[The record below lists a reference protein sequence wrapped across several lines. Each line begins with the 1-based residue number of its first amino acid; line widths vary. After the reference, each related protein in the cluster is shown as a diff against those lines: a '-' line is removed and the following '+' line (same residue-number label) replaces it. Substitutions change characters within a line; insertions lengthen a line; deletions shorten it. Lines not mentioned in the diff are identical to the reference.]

1 MLVNILEKFGIFIFI
16 LSLVTSSQLV
26 WANKYNYNDIELR
39 ITMGFVVSI
48 LLFSVLMRIFSAR
61 KINTDKISF
70 ALAFYIFG
78 IYLNSIQ
85 ELAILTLLVVIIY
98 YSRNPSSNSWYG
110 AFWGYNSYKVK
121 FDIGQRKLR
130 IVNNVKKD
138 LNIFNFKYLFTEL
151 INCILYCKE
160 NSISNLIIDSSES
173 EKLDGM
179 IYTMFSNYDIEVT
192 ITKPPNVSD
201 V

>member
-1 MLVNILEKFGIFIFI
+1 
-16 LSLVTSSQLV
+16 
-26 WANKYNYNDIELR
+26 
-39 ITMGFVVSI
+39 
-48 LLFSVLMRIFSAR
+48 
-61 KINTDKISF
+61 
-70 ALAFYIFG
+70 
-78 IYLNSIQ
+78 
-85 ELAILTLLVVIIY
+85 
-98 YSRNPSSNSWYG
+98 
-110 AFWGYNSYKVK
+110 
-121 FDIGQRKLR
+121 
-130 IVNNVKKD
+130 VNNVKKD